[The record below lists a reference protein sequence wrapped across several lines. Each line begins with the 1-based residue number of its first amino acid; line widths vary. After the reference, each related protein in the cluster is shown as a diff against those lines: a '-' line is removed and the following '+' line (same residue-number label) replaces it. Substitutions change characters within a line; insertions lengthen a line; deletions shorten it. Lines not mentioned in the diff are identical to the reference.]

1 MLTTINEKQLVEDK
15 ILGLVEQFADFNEYK
30 YNLETPEGTT
40 FFSIKA
46 TFGDGYQWS
55 RLLRSITK
63 YGQMLF
69 EAYWY
74 DVSHNGG
81 YNRAIRRGEYIVT
94 SKNPTSLK
102 KSLTWIRKM
111 ENITLEFHEE
121 DKNKI
126 EAIMG
131 LNGHFS

>member
-1 MLTTINEKQLVEDK
+1 M
-15 ILGLVEQFADFNEYK
+15 GLVEQFSDFNEYK
-30 YNLETPEGTT
+30 YNLEAPEGTT

-46 TFGDGYQWS
+46 TFDDGYQWS

-63 YGQMLF
+63 YGQLLF

-102 KSLTWIRKM
+102 KSMTWIRKM
-111 ENITLEFHEE
+111 ENISLEFQEE
-121 DKNKI
+121 DRNKI
-126 EAIMG
+126 EAILG